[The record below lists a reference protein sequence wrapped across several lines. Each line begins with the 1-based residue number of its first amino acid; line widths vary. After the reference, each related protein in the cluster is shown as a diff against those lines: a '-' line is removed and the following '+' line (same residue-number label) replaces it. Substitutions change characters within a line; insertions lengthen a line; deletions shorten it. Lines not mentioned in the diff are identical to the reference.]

1 MELYWNFPCHELS
14 KLEVKLEVSKSELYY
29 NTKQSLC
36 KRQKGI
42 VCGTVAK
49 FFDARLKLYWST
61 VFKMRV
67 KIVENA

>member
-1 MELYWNFPCHELS
+1 M
-14 KLEVKLEVSKSELYY
+14 EVSKSELYY
-29 NTKQSLC
+29 TTKQSFR

-49 FFDARLKLYWST
+49 FFAARLKLYWPT
-61 VFKMRV
+61 AFKMRV

>member
-14 KLEVKLEVSKSELYY
+14 KPKAKMEVSKSELYY
-29 NTKQSLC
+29 TTKQSFR
-36 KRQKGI
+36 KHQKGI

>member
-1 MELYWNFPCHELS
+1 MELLWKFPYFELS
-14 KLEVKLEVSKSELYY
+14 KPKAKMEVSKSELYY
-29 NTKQSLC
+29 TTKQSFR

-42 VCGTVAK
+42 ACGMVAK
-49 FFDARLKLYWST
+49 IFDARLKLYWST

>member
-1 MELYWNFPCHELS
+1 MEPSTSY
-14 KLEVKLEVSKSELYY
+14 KGKMKAKMEVSKSELYY
-29 NTKQSLC
+29 TTKQSFR

-49 FFDARLKLYWST
+49 FFDARLKLYWPT

-67 KIVENA
+67 KIVKNT